1 MLINKKISSSVEDQ
15 RVQMLRIKDQCVVV
29 IKAIDFNV

>member
-1 MLINKKISSSVEDQ
+1 MLINKKISRSIEDQ
-15 RVQMLRIKDQCVVV
+15 CVQMLRIKDQRVVI